1 MEMGFASSSLA
12 ANAAPAAQDAACAP
26 LDWHSLKSRFVVA
39 HALRRE
45 LAEAGDSRI
54 AGGSF
59 MHSGAEALAAL
70 RAATNPVNLTASGN
84 GKTPSA
90 MFADVTGTPTP
101 MTEENYD

>member
-1 MEMGFASSSLA
+1 
-12 ANAAPAAQDAACAP
+12 
-26 LDWHSLKSRFVVA
+26 
-39 HALRRE
+39 
-45 LAEAGDSRI
+45 
-54 AGGSF
+54 

-84 GKTPSA
+84 GKSPSA